1 MAEEQLDNT
10 AASEEP
16 VEHTAPEQKTEE
28 VSIPK
33 KRLKKTLEGVVISNR
48 MQKSVV
54 VRVERTVRH
63 PLYEKI
69 VRKSSKFMAHDEENK
84 CRVGDRV
91 VIRETRPISKR
102 KCWRV
107 VSIVSGPQV

>member
-1 MAEEQLDNT
+1 MAEEQLENT
-10 AASEEP
+10 ATPEEP
-16 VEHTAPEQKTEE
+16 VERTAPAQKTEE
-28 VSIPK
+28 LIPK

-69 VRKSSKFMAHDEENK
+69 IRKSSKFMAHDEENK

-107 VSIVSGPQV
+107 VSIVSGPQQ

>member
-1 MAEEQLDNT
+1 MADEQT
-10 AASEEP
+10 EQVQQPSE
-16 VEHTAPEQKTEE
+16 KTEE
-28 VSIPK
+28 RR
-33 KRLKKTLEGVVISNR
+33 RLRKTLEGVVISNR

-54 VRVERTVRH
+54 VRVERQVRH
-63 PLYEKI
+63 PLYLKTI
-69 VRKSSKFMAHDEENK
+69 RKSSKFMAHDEENK

-107 VSIVSGPQV
+107 VSILGSAQQ

>member
-1 MAEEQLDNT
+1 MAEEQLENT
-10 AASEEP
+10 AAPEEP
-16 VEHTAPEQKTEE
+16 VERTATEQNPEQ
-28 VSIPK
+28 SIPK

-54 VRVERTVRH
+54 VKVERSVRH

-69 VRKSSKFMAHDEENK
+69 VRRSSKFMAHDEENK

-107 VSIVSGPQV
+107 VSIVSGPQQ

>member
-1 MAEEQLDNT
+1 MAEEQIENT
-10 AASEEP
+10 AAPEEP
-16 VEHTAPEQKTEE
+16 VEHTAPEQKTEQA
-28 VSIPK
+28 IPK
-33 KRLKKTLEGVVISNR
+33 KRLRKTLEGVVISNR

-54 VRVERTVRH
+54 VRVQRTVRH

-107 VSIVSGPQV
+107 VSIVSGPQQ

>member
-1 MAEEQLDNT
+1 MAEEQLENT
-10 AASEEP
+10 AAPEEP
-16 VEHTAPEQKTEE
+16 VEHTAPEQKTEQA
-28 VSIPK
+28 IPK
-33 KRLKKTLEGVVISNR
+33 KRLRKTLEGVVISNR

-54 VRVERTVRH
+54 VRVQRTVRH

-107 VSIVSGPQV
+107 VSIVSGPQL